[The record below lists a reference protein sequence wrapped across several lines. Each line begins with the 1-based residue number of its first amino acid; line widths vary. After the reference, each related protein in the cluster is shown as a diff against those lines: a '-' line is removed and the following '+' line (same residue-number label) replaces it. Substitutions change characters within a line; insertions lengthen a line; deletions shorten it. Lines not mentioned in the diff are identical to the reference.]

1 MKSKCYILKAKGADI
16 MTHANFKADDT
27 LKAKAES
34 ACSAMGLIK
43 VANERRIPFEVSDDP
58 FYSSENMAE
67 LARRIADVK
76 AGRNMHE
83 HGLINVV

>member
-1 MKSKCYILKAKGADI
+1 MAQV
-16 MTHANFKADDT
+16 DDT

-43 VANERRIPFEVSDDP
+43 SANERRIPFEASADHL
-58 FYSSENMAE
+58 YSPANMTE
-67 LARRIADVK
+67 LARRVADVK

-83 HGLINVV
+83 HELIKVIRTTETNE